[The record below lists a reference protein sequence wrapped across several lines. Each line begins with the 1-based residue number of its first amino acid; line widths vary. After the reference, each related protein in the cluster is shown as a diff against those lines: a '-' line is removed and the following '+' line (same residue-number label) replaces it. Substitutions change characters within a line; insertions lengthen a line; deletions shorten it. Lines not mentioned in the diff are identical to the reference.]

1 VQTSDIKKAYAA
13 LRTFWV
19 LAYQPEQRL
28 FFGEEGVVTMI
39 AVHLHVHSSRSGG
52 HRCFCQ
58 LMHLSRREKIIGAN
72 PDKRQLGF
80 DPLKSLFRA

>member
-1 VQTSDIKKAYAA
+1 
-13 LRTFWV
+13 

-28 FFGEEGVVTMI
+28 FLGEEGVMTMI
-39 AVHLHVHSSRSGG
+39 AVHLHLHSSRSGRDG
-52 HRCFCQ
+52 CLRQ
-58 LMHLSRREKIIGAN
+58 LMHLSRREEIIGAN